1 MPSIIV
7 RNLSDQVHR
16 ALRLRAAANGRSAA
30 AEVRDI
36 LTTAALPQDRL
47 LIGTELRKFAA
58 TFGGVELDIRRDSA
72 PIEPA
77 QFE

>member
-7 RNLSDQVHR
+7 RNLPDQVHR
-16 ALRLRAAANGRSAA
+16 ALRLRAATHGRSTA

-36 LTTAALPQDRL
+36 LTTAALPPDRL

>member
-7 RNLSDQVHR
+7 RNLPDQVHR
-16 ALRLRAAANGRSAA
+16 ALRLRAATHGRSTA

-36 LTTAALPQDRL
+36 LTTAALPPDRL
-47 LIGTELRKFAA
+47 LIGTELRKFWAEHD
-58 TFGGVELDIRRDSA
+58 FPELDIRRDPA